1 MSTLLTAPR
10 IRHYAVVFLVF
21 GVTGGLTVFLSRL
34 VLNGALGLDVSL
46 VSGPWSYRLVYL
58 ALIPPVYSAILLSV
72 GTLVGKRA
80 FFQRRV
86 VRLWGWALPASLKR

>member
-1 MSTLLTAPR
+1 MLLTAPR

-21 GVTGGLTVFLSRL
+21 GVTGALTVLISRL
-34 VLNGALGLDVSL
+34 VLNGLLGLDGSL
-46 VSGPWSYRLVYL
+46 VGGPWSYRLVYL
-58 ALIPPVYSAILLSV
+58 ALIPPVYSATLLAV
-72 GTLVGKRA
+72 GTLMGKRA

>member
-1 MSTLLTAPR
+1 MLLTASR
-10 IRHYAVVFLVF
+10 VRHYGVIFLAF
-21 GVTGGLTVFLSRL
+21 GVTGGLTMLLSRL
-34 VLNGALGLDVSL
+34 VLNGLFGLDGSL
-46 VSGPWSYRLVYL
+46 ISGPWSYRLIYL
-58 ALIPPVYSAILLSV
+58 ALIPPVYSATLLAV

>member
-1 MSTLLTAPR
+1 MSTPPTAR
-10 IRHYAVVFLVF
+10 GVRHYAVIFLAF

-34 VLNGALGLDVSL
+34 LLNELLGLDGSL
-46 VSGPWSYRLVYL
+46 LSGPWSYRLIYL
-58 ALIPPVYSAILLSV
+58 ALIPPVYSATLMAV
-72 GTLVGKRA
+72 GTLMGKRA

>member
-1 MSTLLTAPR
+1 MLLTAPR

-21 GVTGGLTVFLSRL
+21 GVTGALTVLISRL
-34 VLNGALGLDVSL
+34 VLNGALGLDGSL
-46 VSGPWSYRLVYL
+46 LSGPWSYRLIYL
-58 ALIPPVYSAILLSV
+58 ALIPPVYSATLLAV
-72 GTLVGKRA
+72 GTLMGKRA

>member
-1 MSTLLTAPR
+1 MSMPFTAPR
-10 IRHYAVVFLVF
+10 IRHYGVIFLVF

-34 VLNGALGLDVSL
+34 VLSGLLGLDGSL
-46 VSGPWSYRLVYL
+46 LSGPWSYRLVYL

-86 VRLWGWALPASLKR
+86 MRLWGWALPARLKR

>member
-1 MSTLLTAPR
+1 MSAPLTAR
-10 IRHYAVVFLVF
+10 GVRHYAVIFLVF

-34 VLNGALGLDVSL
+34 VLNGLLGLDGSL
-46 VSGPWSYRLVYL
+46 LSGPWSYRLVYL
-58 ALIPPVYSAILLSV
+58 ALIPPVYSATLLAV
-72 GTLVGKRA
+72 GTLMGKRA